1 MTQPKQMTEEEQ
13 QQWTREQYQVAT
25 KYLATKG
32 LITQSVAVEESRYLV
47 PILAVWKLNLNDGS
61 KVWVL
66 CGDLPTDHSS
76 VDVAPSAR
84 EALRHFALKWQMQA
98 ENLFRAD
105 DKSQNDFANLLV
117 SRSEGLYQ
125 LYDDESLWQK

>member
-1 MTQPKQMTEEEQ
+1 MTQAKQMTEAEQ

-32 LITQSVAVEESRYLV
+32 LITQSVIIEESRYLV
-47 PILAVWKLNLNDGS
+47 PILAVWKLSLNDGS

-76 VDVAPSAR
+76 VDVASSAR

-98 ENLFRAD
+98 ENLFRAE
-105 DKSQNDFANLLV
+105 DKSQTDFANLLV

-125 LYDDESLWQK
+125 LYEDDALWQ